1 MKLLTEYEDDP
12 AEYDMHGV
20 LHQYLVSVE
29 EPEGPAEGVQAV
41 GLSHLLP
48 SAYLLIE
55 DPGWWVVYRE
65 DGDVAM
71 P

>member
-1 MKLLTEYEDDP
+1 
-12 AEYDMHGV
+12 
-20 LHQYLVSVE
+20 
-29 EPEGPAEGVQAV
+29 VQEV

-48 SAYLLIE
+48 RAYLLIE
-55 DPGWWVVYRE
+55 DPGWWIVWRE